1 MNIRAVSLFAAIVA
15 VSATYADEELDIA
28 RQALRDGVWAV
39 ARNHALRSAEEEGRL
54 LVLESYAR
62 ESRWQAILTTLTA
75 WGDPAGEGDRK
86 SVV

>member
-1 MNIRAVSLFAAIVA
+1 MNIRAVSLFTAIVA

-54 LVLESYAR
+54 LVLEMLFHFPLTMSPAR
-62 ESRWQAILTTLTA
+62 PHIALLSM
-75 WGDPAGEGDRK
+75 
-86 SVV
+86 